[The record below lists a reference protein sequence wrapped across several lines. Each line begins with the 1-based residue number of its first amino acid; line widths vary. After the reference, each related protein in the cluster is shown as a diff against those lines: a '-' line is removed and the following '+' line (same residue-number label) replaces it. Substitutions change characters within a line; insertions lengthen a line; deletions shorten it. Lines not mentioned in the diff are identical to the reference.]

1 MKISLNWLAEYLPGP
16 TDVKVAADA
25 LTHGGLPVEII
36 EQIDLGN
43 GKHDVMM
50 DVEVT
55 SNRSDCLS
63 HLGVGRELAALLDR
77 EFADLK
83 ILREEPAASA
93 ADAGFS
99 SVAIDRQ
106 DLCPHYT
113 ARVIRGVKIGPS
125 PDWMQH
131 RLTAI
136 GIRPVNNVVDVTNY
150 VLMETGQP
158 LHAFDL
164 DKLAGG
170 QINVRT
176 AKPGET
182 IVSLDGHERKLTP
195 TMLVIA
201 DATKPVAVAGVM
213 GGLHSEVTGTTVN
226 LLLESARFDPLSI
239 RSTARALAMGSDS
252 SYRYERGIDPTL
264 AERASR
270 RAVELIVQT
279 AGGRPTGPLLVAGA
293 DGYSPKSL
301 WLRLTRLTQVLGV
314 EFPAHRVVEALHRLR
329 LSPVLQ
335 GERVD
340 VTVPSYRLDL
350 NQEID
355 LIEETARVIGYQ
367 HIPTRDQIAI
377 RVAPADHVLTAIGSI
392 RDTLVAAGF
401 YEALTVTFVTD
412 NLATAFQPAGST
424 GLMRADARVRKA
436 DARLRPSLIPGLL
449 EAVRRNETTGSPG
462 VKFFEMG
469 ATFIIAEGNVPT
481 ERRKLALVGNA
492 DYRELRGTVETL
504 LARLDP
510 DKTVDVIPH
519 DAPGYAES
527 ASGKLA
533 WSGMDIGH
541 IGKIDPA
548 VATILSL
555 RETPIVAEMD
565 LTMLLDA
572 FRPVV
577 PLKPLPRFPAVR
589 RDLSVVVAESVPYGQ
604 IARIVDDTKPTDLES
619 VEYVTTY
626 RGKPLEPATKSLTLT
641 LVFRSS
647 TTTLTSEAVESA
659 VGKVVQAIAAQAGGK
674 LRI

>member
-25 LTHGGLPVEII
+25 LTDGGLPVEII
-36 EQIDLGN
+36 EQIDLGH
-43 GKHDVMM
+43 GKHDVMI

-63 HLGVGRELAALLDR
+63 HLGVARELAALLDR
-77 EFADLK
+77 EFRDLQ
-83 ILREEPAASA
+83 IPTERTVASA

-125 PDWMQH
+125 PGWMQN

-150 VLMETGQP
+150 VLMEMGQP

-195 TMLVIA
+195 AMLVIA
-201 DATKPVAVAGVM
+201 DAQKPVAVAGVM
-213 GGLHSEVTGTTVN
+213 GGLHSEVTGATVN

-264 AERASR
+264 PERASR

-293 DGYSPKSL
+293 DGHSPKSL

-340 VTVPSYRLDL
+340 VAVPSYRLDL

-377 RVAPADHVLTAIGSI
+377 RVAPADPVLTAIDSI
-392 RDTLVAAGF
+392 RDSLVASGF

-412 NLATAFQPAGST
+412 NLATAFQPSGST

-462 VKFFEMG
+462 VRFFEMG
-469 ATFIIAEGNVPT
+469 ATFLIAEGSVPT

-492 DYRELRGTVETL
+492 DYRDLRGTVETL

-510 DKTVDVIPH
+510 DKSLDVIPH
-519 DAPGYAES
+519 DHPGYAKS
-527 ASGKLA
+527 AAGKLV
-533 WSGMDIGH
+533 WSGQDIGH

-548 VATILSL
+548 VAAILSL

-565 LTMLLDA
+565 LTMLLEA

-577 PLKPLPRFPAVR
+577 ALKPLPRFPAVR
-589 RDLSVVVAESVPYGQ
+589 RDLSVVVAESVPYGR
-604 IARIVDDTKPTDLES
+604 IAAIVGDLKPADLES

-647 TTTLTSEAVESA
+647 TTTLTGEAVESA
-659 VGKVVQAIAAQAGGK
+659 VGKVVEAIAAQAGGK
-674 LRI
+674 LRV